1 MKPYCSAI
9 IPAAGNSTRMA
20 MGQSKQFLPLL
31 GKPAIV
37 YTLQAFEQAK
47 SIDEIILVCRDEDK
61 ERLHTCVYM
70 AGITKPVVFTLG
82 GTSRQQ
88 SVFSGVRACASQT
101 EYIIIHDGAR
111 PLITWDLIEKVTA
124 DAFTYGA
131 AALGVPVKDT
141 IKVTNAQGFAT
152 ATPDRSTLWAV
163 QTPQVFEKTSYLSAV
178 KQAVQ
183 QGADYTDDCQLMEQL
198 GKQVHLCMGSYENI
212 KLTTKEDLIVA
223 QAILNQRST
232 ERSNS

>member
-47 SIDEIILVCRDEDK
+47 SVDEIILVCRDEDK
-61 ERLHTCVYM
+61 AQLHTCVHM

-88 SVFSGVRACASQT
+88 SVFSGVRAGSVMEKLGLT
-101 EYIIIHDGAR
+101 LPEEY
-111 PLITWDLIEKVTA
+111 A
-124 DAFTYGA
+124 DA
-131 AALGVPVKDT
+131 
-141 IKVTNAQGFAT
+141 TNLA
-152 ATPDRSTLWAV
+152 
-163 QTPQVFEKTSYLSAV
+163 E
-178 KQAVQ
+178 
-183 QGADYTDDCQLMEQL
+183 
-198 GKQVHLCMGSYENI
+198 
-212 KLTTKEDLIVA
+212 
-223 QAILNQRST
+223 
-232 ERSNS
+232 

>member
-1 MKPYCSAI
+1 MQLFLRQEILPEW
-9 IPAAGNSTRMA
+9 PWGNPNNFYPCLAS
-20 MGQSKQFLPLL
+20 
-31 GKPAIV
+31 PAIV

-47 SIDEIILVCRDEDK
+47 SVDEIILVCRDEDK
-61 ERLHTCVYM
+61 EQLNTCVHM
-70 AGITKPVVFTLG
+70 AGITKPVIFTLG

-178 KQAVQ
+178 KQAIQ
-183 QGADYTDDCQLMEQL
+183 QEADYTDDCQLMEQL
-198 GKQVHLCMGSYENI
+198 GNQVHFVHGQLREYQAHHKRGSHRCAGNFESTQYR
-212 KLTTKEDLIVA
+212 KE
-223 QAILNQRST
+223 
-232 ERSNS
+232 